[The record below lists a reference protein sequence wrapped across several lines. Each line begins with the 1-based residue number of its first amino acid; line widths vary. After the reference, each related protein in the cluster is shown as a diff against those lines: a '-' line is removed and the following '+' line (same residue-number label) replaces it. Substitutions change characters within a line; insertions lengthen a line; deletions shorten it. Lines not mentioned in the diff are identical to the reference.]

1 MAAMVVDNNRDFWG
15 ETPMRRTA
23 LLVGASLMLLAAGSA
38 FAQPAAPKAQA
49 GNIKAHVTFLA
60 DDLMEGRE
68 AGSRGYDI
76 AANYVVSQFSQ
87 LGLKPAGEKGGFFQ
101 TVPLAAVRGRDA
113 GKFVLTGKGG
123 EVVLAPGVD
132 IITGKPFGPA
142 DLNVSAPLVFVGYGI
157 DAPGRDDYKGLDV
170 KGKIVV
176 VMSGAP
182 ASLNSEERAHHGN
195 ARTKRA
201 IAGQHGAVGLI
212 SLQTPTDEKRRPFV
226 NGADGWKGWSMSWT
240 GPDGQVRDTAVG
252 PPQLASVSMAGA
264 EKLFAGAKSTYATV
278 AAAAEAGKL
287 PPTFV
292 LPSSLAATIHTES
305 KMVKSENI
313 AGLLEGSD
321 PALKSEVVV
330 LSAHLDHIGLT
341 TSGEDKVNNGALDNA
356 SGIATMLE
364 AARLFVQ
371 SGQPPRRSVL
381 FLAVTGE
388 EKGLLGSEYFARN
401 PTLPGVVADVNL
413 DMPILLYNFTDV
425 VALGAERSG
434 VGEAVR
440 RAGARMNVA
449 LVPDPLPEEG
459 RFTRSDQY
467 RFVEAGVP
475 AVGLKTGPANGGD
488 EKTKAFLAGCYHH
501 ACDDLSQ
508 PIDYAAGAKFA
519 ELNYYVA
526 REMADAE
533 KRPLWKKGDFFGT
546 RFAKPDA
553 IAP

>member
-1 MAAMVVDNNRDFWG
+1 
-15 ETPMRRTA
+15 MRRTG
-23 LLVGASLMLLAAGSA
+23 LLVGASLMLLAAAPA

-49 GNIKAHVTFLA
+49 SNIKAHVTFLA
-60 DDLMEGRE
+60 DDLMEGRD

-101 TVPLAAVRGRDA
+101 TVPLAAVRGRDE
-113 GKFVLTGKGG
+113 GRFVLTGKGG
-123 EVVLAPGVD
+123 EVTLAPGVD
-132 IITGKPFGPA
+132 IITAKPFGPA
-142 DLNVSAPLVFVGYGI
+142 DLTVAAPLVFVGYGI
-157 DAPGRDDYKGLDV
+157 DAPNLGKGGRDDYRGLDV

-201 IAGQHGAVGLI
+201 LAGQHGAVGVI
-212 SLQTPTDEKRRPFV
+212 TLQTPTDEKRRPFAE
-226 NGADGWKGWSMSWT
+226 GANGWKSWSMSWT
-240 GPDGQVRDTAVG
+240 TPDGQISDTRIG
-252 PPQLASVSMAGA
+252 PPVLASLGMAGA
-264 EKLFAGAKSTYATV
+264 EKLFAGAKTTYADV
-278 AAAAEAGKL
+278 AKAAEAGKE
-287 PPTFV
+287 PPRLALAT
-292 LPSSLAATIHTES
+292 SLSATIHTES
-305 KMVKSENI
+305 KTVKSENI

-508 PIDYAAGAKFA
+508 PIDFAAGAKFA

-526 REMADAE
+526 REMADAD